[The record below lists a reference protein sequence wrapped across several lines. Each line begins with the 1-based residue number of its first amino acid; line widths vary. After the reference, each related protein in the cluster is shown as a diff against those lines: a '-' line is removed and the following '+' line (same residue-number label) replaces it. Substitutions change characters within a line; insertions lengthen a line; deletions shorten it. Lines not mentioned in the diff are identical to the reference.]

1 MYYEVFILL
10 KKRLKTYKVKAKTE
24 SGKLLAVL
32 KFKNCLVYISTRNTM
47 IKMLFFK
54 LYKFKNPLFL
64 REVSKPIGIQSLN
77 DALVIQDSTKENISL
92 DLLKI
97 DDDDINFLK
106 FIKFPALRFSKLP
119 KLLAL
124 EPLKPII
131 TGPFKLLEPENRP
144 VEEFMK
150 FIDSLNLDKM

>member
-1 MYYEVFILL
+1 
-10 KKRLKTYKVKAKTE
+10 
-24 SGKLLAVL
+24 
-32 KFKNCLVYISTRNTM
+32 M

-106 FIKFPALRFSKLP
+106 FIKGIN
-119 KLLAL
+119 
-124 EPLKPII
+124 EI
-131 TGPFKLLEPENRP
+131 NW
-144 VEEFMK
+144 K
-150 FIDSLNLDKM
+150 FYKRYVLSLCT